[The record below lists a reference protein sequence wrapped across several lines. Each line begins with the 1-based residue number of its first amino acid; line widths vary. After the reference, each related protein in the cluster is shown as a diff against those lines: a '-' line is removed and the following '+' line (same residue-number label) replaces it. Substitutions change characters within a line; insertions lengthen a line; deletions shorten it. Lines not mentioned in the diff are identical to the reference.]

1 MTPIRKTGLLK
12 TARSIKLLKRLQ
24 HNNNELTN
32 RSCLRVGPVLTSL
45 SSFQYLT
52 KMKSERNEEWETYAR
67 YSSFAASMFLKETLN
82 AVRTGSVSKVVV
94 IA

>member
-1 MTPIRKTGLLK
+1 MTPIRKTGQLK

-24 HNNNELTN
+24 RNNVELTN

-52 KMKSERNEEWETYAR
+52 KMKLERNEEWETYVWDN
-67 YSSFAASMFLKETLN
+67 SFAASISLEETLN
-82 AVRTGSVSKVVV
+82 AVRTVGEHYLKGC
-94 IA
+94 